1 MCHEHVDFYLDT
13 GQLARWIGS
22 LAEICHVDIPSP
34 TDKCAVDVKL
44 AAVFAAEQRDRYTA
58 AVATLLDDRAAQ
70 GDFAIASD
78 HLSEPKW
85 PWRAAT
91 SAGWYACTF
100 ARGRVLISRD
110 GGPWSEPILPVAK
123 ENATSEPPA
132 DLPVLG
138 DTEPKTADFDYN
150 FKGFSIP
157 ITQKMQPIPPTY
169 LEHRANVAATVADAT
184 ELVIR
189 RRLPLA
195 DLTAAAIRSVVR
207 ELMLPGG
214 GPHRYVF
221 PENASFAYERVVTSL
236 NFLIDADRYAENNNP
251 EDGEKLLVSAADVAA
266 QAVTAHG
273 TNRPRPR

>member
-1 MCHEHVDFYLDT
+1 MCGEHVDFYLGT

-22 LAEICHVDIPSP
+22 LAEICHADDSSP
-34 TDKCAVDVKL
+34 ATAWAVDDKL
-44 AAVFAAEQRDRYTA
+44 AAVFESEQADHYTA
-58 AVATLLDDRAAQ
+58 AVAALLDDRAAR
-70 GDFAIASD
+70 GDFAVGSG
-78 HLSEPKW
+78 HHTEPKW

-91 SAGWYACTF
+91 SANWFACTF
-100 ARGRVLISRD
+100 VDDRVLVSRG
-110 GGPWSEPILPVAK
+110 GGPWSAPDLPGSK

-138 DTEPKTADFDYN
+138 DTESKTASFTYD

-157 ITQKMQPIPPTY
+157 ITQKMQAVPPTY
-169 LEHRANVAATVADAT
+169 LEHRANAAAAVADAA

-195 DLTAAAIRSVVR
+195 DLTAAAIRDVVR
-207 ELMLPGG
+207 GLLLPGG

-221 PENASFAYERVVTSL
+221 PENASFAYERVVTSPNL
-236 NFLIDADRYAENNNP
+236 LIDADRYAENNNP
-251 EDGEKLLVSAADVAA
+251 EDGETLLASATKVAT
-266 QAVTAHG
+266 QAVTAHR